1 MKTFKTK
8 SGTELPLLDL
18 RGKDYLQVAH
28 RLVWFREE
36 HPTWTIKT
44 DIAADFQNHRCLATA
59 WIIDDKGTTLSMG
72 HKVEDAKGF
81 ADYVEKAETGAI
93 GRALAM
99 VGYGTQF
106 APDLDEGDRLAD
118 SPVAP
123 KHIFTQHVQP
133 LNNAATNTVVKPTTA
148 AISDNPGSYV
158 PPSGK
163 FTGKPLLSIPTQD
176 LEGYL
181 AWIRGLQNPNPKTME
196 IGMAIEA
203 YLDFKGPKTTTVSHF
218 PPTVAPKQQPAQPVL
233 QSADTPP
240 SWVTEGID
248 QSDAPF

>member
-8 SGTELPLLDL
+8 AGTALPLLDL

-44 DIAADFQNHRCLATA
+44 DVADDFQNHRCLATA
-59 WIIDDKGTTLSMG
+59 WIIDEKGTTLSMG

-118 SPVAP
+118 SPLTP
-123 KHIFTQHVQP
+123 KHVFTQHIQP
-133 LNNAATNTVVKPTTA
+133 LNNAATSPVIKPATA

-163 FTGKPLLSIPTQD
+163 FTGRPLLSIPTQD

-181 AWIRGLQNPNPKTME
+181 AWIKGLQNPNPKTME

-203 YLDFKGPKTTTVSHF
+203 YLEFKGPKTL
-218 PPTVAPKQQPAQPVL
+218 TVAPKQQPAQPAFPPDV
-233 QSADTPP
+233 P